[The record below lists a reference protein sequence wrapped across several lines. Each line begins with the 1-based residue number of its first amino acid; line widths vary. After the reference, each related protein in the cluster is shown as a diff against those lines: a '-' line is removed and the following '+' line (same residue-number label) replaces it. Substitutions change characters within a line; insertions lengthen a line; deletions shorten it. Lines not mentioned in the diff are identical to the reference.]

1 MCVRF
6 LYCDAG
12 TLFFEA
18 MICNLSIQCWHVFTV
33 YIGLFYRR
41 IDRTPRYILLFRLI
55 NMKFVLTTKFRKR
68 IMHSTTNREIAGLN
82 PVTDNGIFSFVQIL
96 FLWKF
101 FSIDKKY
108 LSHKFQFFF
117 HFPYHA

>member
-1 MCVRF
+1 MSASF
-6 LYCDAG
+6 TDAG

-55 NMKFVLTTKFRKR
+55 NMKFVLTTKFRKQV
-68 IMHSTTNREIAGLN
+68 MHSTTNRAIAGLN
-82 PVTDNGIFSFVQIL
+82 PVTDNKIFLYVDTISFEV
-96 FLWKF
+96 FLH
-101 FSIDKKY
+101 S
-108 LSHKFQFFF
+108 
-117 HFPYHA
+117 